1 MEVHK
6 DKTLH
11 SQKTHNKKADPTSTR
26 VLVICAATPAKAKHT
41 DLHNIQKYIKKSI
54 NEPQITNR
62 ENLNNGKHVK

>member
-41 DLHNIQKYIKKSI
+41 DLHNIQKYIK
-54 NEPQITNR
+54 N
-62 ENLNNGKHVK
+62 KHQ